1 VLGARALADRARGHL
16 ASLRP
21 DPRTLA
27 ADAVAA
33 IPGAIGSVPDGMA
46 SGILAGV
53 SPAQGLY
60 ASMAGP
66 VGGGVSVS
74 TRLMVVT
81 TTSASALAAGS
92 AVAGLPAADRASA
105 VTLVTL
111 LAGLAMVAAAVL
123 RLGRFTRFVSH
134 SVMTGFLTGVAV
146 NIILGQ
152 LPDLTGA
159 SVSGA
164 HALQKAIDLLGH
176 LSRVDLPSLA
186 TGVGALLILIVG
198 ARTPARNFSAVIA
211 LAVPTAIL
219 EAIGDHGVQRV
230 SDAGNIPSGLPPFG
244 LPHFGLFSLHLVV
257 SALAIAAIVL
267 IQGAGVRESLLAR
280 RPEDSNVNGD
290 FAGQGVGNVLSSVV
304 SGLPVGGSVGQS
316 ALSMAAGARSRWA
329 TILCGVYMLAIVL
342 VLAPVVRLV
351 ATPTLAAILIY
362 AAFGALN
369 PPQIMAILRSGPTSW
384 LAMIVTFV
392 ATLLTSI
399 PTAVAVGVG
408 LSLLLQLNREAMDL
422 RVTQLDVL
430 PDGRLREHSAQEAL
444 PSDAVTVLDVHGSL
458 LFAGARTLRA
468 RLPDP
473 EGTTRPVVVL
483 RLRGRT
489 AMGATFV
496 TVGVAYARRLQ
507 EHGGHLFLSGV
518 SPELDATL
526 RRAAAEELGDSL
538 TIVAAEPVIGASTLA
553 ADHAAREW
561 LRRHD
566 TGLESDSHP
575 GRPDESPDRGDCA
588 PPA

>member
-1 VLGARALADRARGHL
+1 
-16 ASLRP
+16 
-21 DPRTLA
+21 
-27 ADAVAA
+27 
-33 IPGAIGSVPDGMA
+33 MA

-60 ASMAGP
+60 ASIAGP
-66 VGGGVSVS
+66 IGGGLSVS

-92 AVAGLPAADRASA
+92 AVAGFPAGDRASA
-105 VTLVTL
+105 LALVTL
-111 LAGLAMVAAAVL
+111 LAGVVMAIAAAI

-134 SVMTGFLTGVAV
+134 SVMTGFLTGVAI

-164 HALQKAIDLLGH
+164 HALSKSIDLLGH
-176 LSRVDLPSLA
+176 LSRVNLASLA
-186 TGVGALLILIVG
+186 TGVCALAILIVG

-211 LAVPTAIL
+211 LAVPTIIL
-219 EAIGDHGVQRV
+219 QIAGNQSVSRV
-230 SDAGNIPSGLPPFG
+230 SDAGSIPSGLPSVA
-244 LPHFGLFSLHLVV
+244 LPHFDLISFKLVS

-280 RPEDSNVNGD
+280 RPEDSSIDGD
-290 FAGQGVGNVLSSVV
+290 FAGQATGNVLSSLLR
-304 SGLPVGGSVGQS
+304 GLPVGGSVGQS
-316 ALSMAAGARSRWA
+316 ALSIAAGARSRWT
-329 TILCGVYMLAIVL
+329 TILSGIYMLAIV
-342 VLAPVVRLV
+342 VALAPVVRLV

-369 PPQIMAILRSGPTSW
+369 PGQILSVLRSGWASW
-384 LAMIVTFV
+384 LAMIVTFA

-399 PTAVAVGVG
+399 PAAVGVGVG
-408 LSLLLQLNREAMDL
+408 LSLLLQLNREALDL

-430 PDGRLREHSAQEAL
+430 PNGDLREHDVSETL
-444 PSDAVTVLDVHGSL
+444 PSESVTVLDVHGSL
-458 LFAGARTLRA
+458 LFAGARTLQA

-473 EGTTRPVVVL
+473 SGATRPAVVL

-496 TVGVAYARRLQ
+496 TVTVGYAHRLQ
-507 EHGGHLFLSGV
+507 ARGGHLFLSGV
-518 SPELDATL
+518 SPELEATL
-526 RRAAAEELGDSL
+526 QNAASDELDDSL
-538 TIVAAEPVIGASTLA
+538 TIVESEPVIGASTHA
-553 ADHAAREW
+553 ADQAARDW
-561 LRRHD
+561 LD
-566 TGLESDSHP
+566 TRSPREGD
-575 GRPDESPDRGDCA
+575 DESRGRRRDSTPS
-588 PPA
+588 PPKDET